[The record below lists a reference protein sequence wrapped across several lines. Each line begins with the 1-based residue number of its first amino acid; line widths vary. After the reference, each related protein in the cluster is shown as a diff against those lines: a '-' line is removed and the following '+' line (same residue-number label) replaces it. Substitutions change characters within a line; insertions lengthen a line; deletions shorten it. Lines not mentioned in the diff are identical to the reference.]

1 MSGKLLNRHEIEAEV
16 ASGQLRVE
24 PFDPTHFRPASYVL
38 CLGRRFRRW
47 QACEVPIRLWSE
59 RAADGRLAEP
69 VECDEIVIDPGE
81 FMLASTSE
89 SVGLSVDRWALISP
103 LSHIARFGLSIHC
116 GADFVSPGFG
126 MARAAPLTL
135 ELCNHNSSP
144 LALTAGMP
152 IAHLRIG
159 QVDGSG
165 APPASIYERIDP
177 LTPSRFFEDMSGTY
191 LLRRPL

>member
-1 MSGKLLNRHEIEAEV
+1 MLLNQHEIAAEV
-16 ASGQLRVE
+16 ASGQLHVE

-47 QACEVPIRLWSE
+47 QAGEVPISLWSE

-69 VECDEIVIDPGE
+69 VECDEIVINPGE

-89 SVGLSVDRWALISP
+89 SIGLSGDRWAMISP

-116 GADFVSPGFG
+116 GADFVNPGFG
-126 MARAAPLTL
+126 RARAAPLTL
-135 ELCNHNSSP
+135 ELCNHNPSP
-144 LALTAGMP
+144 LALTAGIP

-159 QVDGSG
+159 RINGIGS
-165 APPASIYERIDP
+165 PLASIFDHIDP
-177 LTPSRFFEDMSGTY
+177 VTPSRLFEDMSGTY
-191 LLRRPL
+191 MVRRML